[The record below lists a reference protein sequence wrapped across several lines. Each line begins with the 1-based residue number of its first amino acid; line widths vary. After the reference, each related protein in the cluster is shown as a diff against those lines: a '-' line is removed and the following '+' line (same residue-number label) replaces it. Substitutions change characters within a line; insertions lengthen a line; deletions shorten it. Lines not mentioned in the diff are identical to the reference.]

1 MLYIPTNVSPRHM
14 PMAAVKGGRGIGL
27 PISNLG
33 VRWRWAVDKP
43 SPGHCTPGKSPG
55 TCCTEG
61 WLGPK
66 AGLDGRGEIISSNH
80 RGSNPKPS
88 KS

>member
-14 PMAAVKGGRGIGL
+14 PMTAVKGGRGIGL

-33 VRWRWAVDKP
+33 VRWGGWLISHALATVPEEKALVP
-43 SPGHCTPGKSPG
+43 I
-55 TCCTEG
+55 CTEG
-61 WLGPK
+61 WLGPR

-80 RGSNPKPS
+80 RGSNPNPS